1 VIQKANIASAVL
13 IIALISS
20 FYFFQNKIDA
30 LESQLSSTE
39 VEAVEDE
46 NNIAPNVSPIESQL
60 DDLNNQLIITRG
72 ELFHVQQKLILS
84 ASKTVVL
91 EDKLKQSNNNLKAI
105 QPIKQELKDTKIALE
120 LSELELQGSNEKHS
134 QLANSFITQNEVT
147 INRSLDRIKLL
158 SQTASGA
165 TMTVSAVPFVGVA
178 ALIVYTRDQTKKS
191 CEEINAIIVNE
202 QQIFG
207 NTTSLTPNM
216 LNEYE
221 SQCQ

>member
-1 VIQKANIASAVL
+1 M
-13 IIALISS
+13 
-20 FYFFQNKIDA
+20 
-30 LESQLSSTE
+30 
-39 VEAVEDE
+39 
-46 NNIAPNVSPIESQL
+46 
-60 DDLNNQLIITRG
+60 IITRG
-72 ELFHVQQKLILS
+72 ELFHVQQKLILL

-158 SQTASGA
+158 SQTVSGA

-178 ALIVYTRDQTKKS
+178 ALIVYTQDQTKRS

>member
-1 VIQKANIASAVL
+1 MTQKANIASVVL

-39 VEAVEDE
+39 IEAVEDE

-84 ASKTVVL
+84 ASETVVL

-134 QLANSFITQNEVT
+134 QLANSFITQNEVI

-178 ALIVYTRDQTKKS
+178 ALIVYTQDQTKKS

-207 NTTSLTPNM
+207 NTTSLTSNM